1 MGEGVKNRNGTL
13 IILSAA
19 IMEVSWLYAWASFL
33 STAILQR
40 SFPFPEAVGT
50 FGLAAI
56 LTRLA
61 RGKGW
66 RVLWVLGLQ
75 VCGYALAALRLI
87 HVFFYSSDPFFGPVW
102 LERFWR
108 QERNPQEWVILIFLF
123 LIAFFFWLGGLA
135 LARRPMDFSPLCFR
149 FDWGVAAFIVLFL
162 IKLLLEVRGDFRVEE
177 RLSELCLFPFF
188 IFSLLGMGLAR
199 NRGEAERDFLPGYR
213 SAGVILSFSITV
225 LMVGTGLV
233 LFFSTYL
240 TQAAEVGY
248 DLLQVVA
255 EPIGPIIVA
264 IFRFLYM
271 PRATQ
276 TGNESKPRGGG
287 EESFGP
293 LVQSGGWIEWL
304 EKVLAWGFLALL
316 VVFFL
321 LVMGIVVFYLVR
333 WLLSRTETQPRRASR
348 GGLFSSWAER
358 LRAFL
363 LACWDKY
370 ASLFESLRGPVQ
382 LYAALQVWGRRSG
395 ISRRVSETPTEYG
408 SRLQGQFPALQK
420 EIRVIIAAF
429 NEAVY
434 GEVDLGEKEVSD
446 AHTAWQRL
454 CSPLYWP
461 SRLKA
466 RLIQV

>member
-1 MGEGVKNRNGTL
+1 VKNKTGTL
-13 IILSAA
+13 IILSGA

-33 STAILQR
+33 SAAILQR

-66 RVLWVLGLQ
+66 RVLCVLGLQ
-75 VCGYALAALRLI
+75 VCGYALAALRII
-87 HVFFYSSDPFFGPVW
+87 HVFFYSSYPFFGTVW

-108 QERNPQEWVILIFLF
+108 QERNPQEWGILIFLF

-135 LARRPMDFSPLCFR
+135 LARRPMDFSPLCSR
-149 FDWGVAAFIVLFL
+149 FDSGVAAFIILFL
-162 IKLLLEVRGDFRVEE
+162 IKLLLEVRGDIRVEE

-188 IFSLLGMGLAR
+188 IFSLLAMGLVR

-225 LMVGTGLV
+225 LMLGTGLV

-255 EPIGPIIVA
+255 EPIGPIIAA
-264 IFRFLYM
+264 IFRFLYL
-271 PRATQ
+271 PRMTQ
-276 TGNESKPRGGG
+276 TGKEAKPSGGG

-293 LVQSGGWIEWL
+293 PIQSSGWSEWL
-304 EKVLAWGFLALL
+304 EKVLAWGVLALL

-321 LVMGIVVFYLVR
+321 LLMGIVVFYLVR
-333 WLLSRTETQPRRASR
+333 WLLSRTETQPRQTGQ
-348 GGLFSSWAER
+348 GGLLSSWAER
-358 LRAFL
+358 MRAFL
-363 LACWDKY
+363 LACWDKCV
-370 ASLFESLRGPVQ
+370 SLFGSLRGPVQ
-382 LYAALQVWGRRSG
+382 LYGALQVWGQRSG
-395 ISRRVSETPTEYG
+395 ISRRVGETPTEYG
-408 SRLQGQFPALQK
+408 LRLQGRFPALQK

-429 NEAVY
+429 NEVVY
-434 GEVDLGEKEVSD
+434 GEIAPGEKEISD
-446 AHTAWQRL
+446 AHSAWRRL
-454 CSPLYWP
+454 CSPLHWP

-466 RLIQV
+466 WLIQV